1 MSAIN
6 YQKKYE
12 EVKKEINLHQL
23 YMGVHKCIEVFDS
36 VLNFYLIENLKLVIS
51 RNPNFNIWRPSHKKL
66 WDDIENYK
74 EVYDKHFAR
83 AIYDYIVMIVAAEM
97 RHASEYCEVYFRNY
111 QFKRN
116 EYSRSEVYE
125 EISVVYQP
133 QDILRAGI
141 FLFSKDWDSAYGG
154 PKWGQIAKSGTYYG
168 KMKDSIFIDHCV
180 DLSHNNSTFF
190 DKGAGIFAMKTSTDS
205 YQCLLQ
211 YKYEISGER
220 FFELYDDKII
230 NPVIRKF
237 IERAYA
243 LGLTK
248 FKLPETDWSYVIQ
261 KGYRLF
267 RNVLNY
273 QPIEWIGEKKFD
285 YTLADGHYNHSYRRR
300 DEDYDYDDDCDR
312 RNRYSL
318 F

>member
-1 MSAIN
+1 MAIN

-12 EVKKEINLHQL
+12 EVKKQINLHQVYL
-23 YMGVHKCIEVFDS
+23 GEIKQIEVFDS
-36 VLNFYLIENLKLVIS
+36 VLNFYLIENLKLIIS
-51 RNPNFNIWRPSHKKL
+51 RNPNFDIWRPSHKKL

-74 EVYDKHFAR
+74 EVYDRNFAR

-97 RHASEYCEVYFRNY
+97 RHASQYCEMCFRNY
-111 QFKRN
+111 KFKRD
-116 EYSRSEVYE
+116 EYSRSDVYGEVD
-125 EISVVYQP
+125 VVYQP
-133 QDILRAGI
+133 QDILRAGV

-190 DKGAGIFAMKTSTDS
+190 DKGAGIFTMRTSTDS

-211 YKYEISGER
+211 YKYETSGEE
-220 FFELYDDKII
+220 FLAIYDNKII

-243 LGLTK
+243 LGLTE
-248 FKLPETDWSYVIQ
+248 FKLPETDWGYVIQ
-261 KGYRLF
+261 KDYRLF

-273 QPIEWIGEKKFD
+273 QPIEWVGKEKFD
-285 YTLADGHYNHSYRRR
+285 YTLADGHYGHSYRRR
-300 DEDYDYDDDCDR
+300 DEDCDYDDDYNR
-312 RNRYSL
+312 RNRYPL

>member
-12 EVKKEINLHQL
+12 EVKKKINLYQL
-23 YMGVHKCIEVFDS
+23 YMGEIKCIEVFDS

-74 EVYDKHFAR
+74 EMYDKHFAR

-97 RHASEYCEVYFRNY
+97 RHASEYCEMYFRNY

-125 EISVVYQP
+125 EASVVYQP
-133 QDILRAGI
+133 QDILRAGV

-190 DKGAGIFAMKTSTDS
+190 DKGAGIFSMRTSTDS

-220 FFELYDDKII
+220 FFELYDNKII

-248 FKLPETDWSYVIQ
+248 FKLPETDWSYVVE
-261 KGYRLF
+261 KDYRLF
-267 RNVLNY
+267 RNVLDY
-273 QPIEWIGEKKFD
+273 QPIEWVGKEKFD
-285 YTLADGHYNHSYRRR
+285 CTLANGSYGHDCRRR
-300 DEDYDYDDDCDR
+300 DEDYDYDDDYDR
-312 RNRYSL
+312 RNRYPL

>member
-1 MSAIN
+1 MAIN

-12 EVKKEINLHQL
+12 EAKKQINLHQVYTGL
-23 YMGVHKCIEVFDS
+23 IKQIEVFDS
-36 VLNFYLIENLKLVIS
+36 VLNFYLIENLKLIIS
-51 RNPNFNIWRPSHKKL
+51 RNPNFDIWRPSHKKL

-74 EVYDKHFAR
+74 EVYDRNFAR

-97 RHASEYCEVYFRNY
+97 RHASQYCEAYFRNY
-111 QFKRN
+111 KFKRD
-116 EYSRSEVYE
+116 EYSRSDVYGEVD
-125 EISVVYQP
+125 VVYQP
-133 QDILRAGI
+133 QDILRAGV

-190 DKGAGIFAMKTSTDS
+190 DKGAGIFTMKTSTDN

-211 YKYEISGER
+211 YKYEISGEK
-220 FFELYDDKII
+220 FFELYDYKII

-248 FKLPETDWSYVIQ
+248 FKLPETDWVYVVE
-261 KGYRLF
+261 KDYRLF
-267 RNVLNY
+267 RNVLDY
-273 QPIEWIGEKKFD
+273 QPIKWVGKERFD
-285 YTLADGHYNHSYRRR
+285 YTLGNGHYDHEDRRR
-300 DEDYDYDDDCDR
+300 YDDDYYDEDYDS
-312 RNRYSL
+312 RNRYPL

>member
-12 EVKKEINLHQL
+12 EVKKKINLYQL
-23 YMGVHKCIEVFDS
+23 YMGEIKCIEVFDS

-74 EVYDKHFAR
+74 EMYDKHFAR

-97 RHASEYCEVYFRNY
+97 RHASEYCEMYFRNY

-116 EYSRSEVYE
+116 EYSRSDVYGEVD
-125 EISVVYQP
+125 VVYQP
-133 QDILRAGI
+133 QDILRAGV

-190 DKGAGIFAMKTSTDS
+190 DKGAGIFTMRTSTNS

-220 FFELYDDKII
+220 FFELYDNRII

-248 FKLPETDWSYVIQ
+248 FKLPEIEWSYVVQ
-261 KGYRLF
+261 KDYRLF
-267 RNVLNY
+267 RNVLDY
-273 QPIEWIGEKKFD
+273 QPIKWVGKEKFD
-285 YTLADGHYNHSYRRR
+285 YTLGDGHYDHNYRRR

-312 RNRYSL
+312 RNRYPL

>member
-12 EVKKEINLHQL
+12 EVKKEIDLHQL
-23 YMGVHKCIEVFDS
+23 YMGVHKKIEVFDS

-51 RNPNFNIWRPSHKKL
+51 QSKDFNIWRPSHKKL
-66 WDDIENYK
+66 WDDIEKYK
-74 EVYDKHFAR
+74 EVYDKNFAR
-83 AIYDYIVMIVAAEM
+83 AIYDYIALIVAAEM
-97 RHASEYCEVYFRNY
+97 RHASEYCEMYFRNY

-116 EYSRSEVYE
+116 EYSRSDVYGEVDV
-125 EISVVYQP
+125 IYQP
-133 QDILRAGI
+133 QDILRAGV

-190 DKGAGIFAMKTSTDS
+190 DKGAGIFAMKTSTNS

-237 IERAYA
+237 IERAYT
-243 LGLTK
+243 LDLTK
-248 FKLPETDWSYVIQ
+248 FKLPETNWDYVFE
-261 KGYRLF
+261 KDYRLF
-267 RNVLNY
+267 QNVLNY
-273 QPIEWIGEKKFD
+273 QPIEWIGEEKFD

-312 RNRYSL
+312 RNRYLL

>member
-1 MSAIN
+1 MANIN

-12 EVKKEINLHQL
+12 EVKKLINLHQL
-23 YMGVHKCIEVFDS
+23 YLGEIKQIEVFDS
-36 VLNFYLIENLKLVIS
+36 VLNFYLIENLKLIIS
-51 RNPNFNIWRPSHKKL
+51 QSKEFNIWRPSHKKL
-66 WDDIENYK
+66 WDDIEAYK
-74 EVYDKHFAR
+74 EVYDRNFAR

-97 RHASEYCEVYFRNY
+97 RHASEYCEVCFRNY
-111 QFKRN
+111 KFKRY
-116 EYSRSEVYE
+116 EYSRSDVYKEVDV
-125 EISVVYQP
+125 IYQP
-133 QDILRAGI
+133 QDILRAGV
-141 FLFSKDWDSAYGG
+141 FLFSKKWDSAYGG
-154 PKWGQIAKSGTYYG
+154 PKWGQIAKSGTYYR

-190 DKGAGIFAMKTSTDS
+190 DKGAGIFKMKTSTDS

-220 FFELYDDKII
+220 FFELYDNKII

-248 FKLPETDWSYVIQ
+248 FILPETDWGYVIQ
-261 KGYRLF
+261 KDYRLF

-273 QPIEWIGEKKFD
+273 QPIEWVGEEKFD
-285 YTLADGHYNHSYRRR
+285 YTLANGHYNHSYRRR
-300 DEDYDYDDDCDR
+300 DEDSDYDDDCDR
-312 RNRYSL
+312 RNRYPL

>member
-12 EVKKEINLHQL
+12 EVKKEIDLHQL
-23 YMGVHKCIEVFDS
+23 YMGVHKKIEVFDS

-51 RNPNFNIWRPSHKKL
+51 QSKDFNIWRPSHKKL
-66 WDDIENYK
+66 WDDIEKYK
-74 EVYDKHFAR
+74 EVYDKNFAR
-83 AIYDYIVMIVAAEM
+83 AIYDYIALIVAAEM
-97 RHASEYCEVYFRNY
+97 RHASEYCEMYFRNY

-116 EYSRSEVYE
+116 EYSRSDVYGEVDV
-125 EISVVYQP
+125 IYQP
-133 QDILRAGI
+133 QDILRAGV

-190 DKGAGIFAMKTSTDS
+190 DKGAGIFAMKTSTNS

-237 IERAYA
+237 IERAYT
-243 LGLTK
+243 LNLTK
-248 FKLPETDWSYVIQ
+248 FKLPETNWDYVFE
-261 KGYRLF
+261 KDYRLF
-267 RNVLNY
+267 QNVLNY
-273 QPIEWIGEKKFD
+273 QPIEWVGEEKFD